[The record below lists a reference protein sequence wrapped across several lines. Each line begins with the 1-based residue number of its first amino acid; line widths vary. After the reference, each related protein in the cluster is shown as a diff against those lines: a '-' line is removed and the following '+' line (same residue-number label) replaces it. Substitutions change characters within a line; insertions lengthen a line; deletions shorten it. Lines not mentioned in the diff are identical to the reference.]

1 MEGLGRILR
10 PWWNHEQRVEEGI
23 MRDVIVITMPEM
35 FPGETEV
42 VNTLFANGMQRLHLR
57 KPGASEQEM
66 AEWIGRIDLPF
77 RQKIIV
83 HDHHRLLR
91 TMGLGGIHLNAR
103 NPEAPAW
110 FSAERQKRRSVTLS
124 RSCHS
129 LEEIAQWKD
138 VCDYL
143 FLSPIFDSISK
154 GGYTSAFTRETLLQ
168 AYHDGL
174 FSKPVYALGG
184 VSADNIRSIYDY
196 GFAGAAVIGSLW
208 QVHPFTTDTL
218 VGRLKELQGT

>member
-1 MEGLGRILR
+1 MNLAVITLPDCFEGETSLVNSLFFHGLGK
-10 PWWNHEQRVEEGI
+10 
-23 MRDVIVITMPEM
+23 
-35 FPGETEV
+35 
-42 VNTLFANGMQRLHLR
+42 LHLR
-57 KPGASEQEM
+57 KPRAGKEM
-66 AEWIGRIDLPF
+66 LSDWIREIRPEDRKRIAL
-77 RQKIIV
+77 
-83 HDHHRLLR
+83 HDHHDLAREFS
-91 TMGLGGIHLNAR
+91 LGGIHLNGR
-103 NPEAPAW
+103 NPEVPEW
-110 FSAERQKRRSVTLS
+110 LDRKVFTVS

-129 LEEIAQWKD
+129 IQEIRENLAE
-138 VCDYL
+138 CDYL

>member
-1 MEGLGRILR
+1 M
-10 PWWNHEQRVEEGI
+10 
-23 MRDVIVITMPEM
+23 MMDVIVITMPEM
-35 FPGETEV
+35 FPGEADM

-77 RQKIIV
+77 RQRIIV

-129 LEEIAQWKD
+129 LEEIAQWKG

>member
-1 MEGLGRILR
+1 M
-10 PWWNHEQRVEEGI
+10 
-23 MRDVIVITMPEM
+23 MRDVIVITKPEM
-35 FPGETEV
+35 FPGEADI

-66 AEWIGRIDLPF
+66 AEWIGQIDLPF

-129 LEEIAQWKD
+129 LEEIAQWKG

>member
-1 MEGLGRILR
+1 M
-10 PWWNHEQRVEEGI
+10 
-23 MRDVIVITMPEM
+23 MRDVIVITKPEM
-35 FPGETEV
+35 FPGEADM

-77 RQKIIV
+77 RQRIIV

-129 LEEIAQWKD
+129 LEEIAQWKG

-196 GFAGAAVIGSLW
+196 GLAGAAVIGSLW
-208 QVHPFTTDTL
+208 QVHPFTTDIL
-218 VGRLKELQGT
+218 VGRLKELRGT

>member
-1 MEGLGRILR
+1 M
-10 PWWNHEQRVEEGI
+10 

-35 FPGETEV
+35 FPGEADM
-42 VNTLFANGMQRLHLR
+42 VNTLFANGIQRLHLR

-77 RQKIIV
+77 RQRIIV

-110 FSAERQKRRSVTLS
+110 FSAERQKRGSVTLS

-129 LEEIAQWKD
+129 LEEIAQWKG

-184 VSADNIRSIYDY
+184 VSAYNIRSIYNY

-218 VGRLKELQGT
+218 VGRLKELRGT

>member
-1 MEGLGRILR
+1 M
-10 PWWNHEQRVEEGI
+10 
-23 MRDVIVITMPEM
+23 MRDVIVITKPEM

-57 KPGASEQEM
+57 KPGASEEEM

-77 RQKIIV
+77 RQRIIV

-110 FSAERQKRRSVTLS
+110 FSAERQKRGSVTLS

-129 LEEIAQWKD
+129 LEEIAQWKG

-168 AYHDGL
+168 AYHAGL

>member
-1 MEGLGRILR
+1 
-10 PWWNHEQRVEEGI
+10 
-23 MRDVIVITMPEM
+23 MRDVIVITKPEM

-77 RQKIIV
+77 RQRIIV

-110 FSAERQKRRSVTLS
+110 FSAERQKRRSMTLS

-129 LEEIAQWKD
+129 LEEIAQWKG

-168 AYHDGL
+168 AYYDGL

>member
-1 MEGLGRILR
+1 M
-10 PWWNHEQRVEEGI
+10 
-23 MRDVIVITMPEM
+23 MRDVIVITKPEM
-35 FPGETEV
+35 FPGEADM
-42 VNTLFANGMQRLHLR
+42 VNTLFANGIQRLHLR

-66 AEWIGRIDLPF
+66 VEWIGRIDLPF
-77 RQKIIV
+77 RQRIIV

-110 FSAERQKRRSVTLS
+110 FSAERQKRGSVTLS

-129 LEEIAQWKD
+129 LEEIAQWKS

>member
-1 MEGLGRILR
+1 
-10 PWWNHEQRVEEGI
+10 
-23 MRDVIVITMPEM
+23 MRDVIVITKPEM
-35 FPGETEV
+35 FPGEAEV

-57 KPGASEQEM
+57 KPGASEEEM

-77 RQKIIV
+77 RQRIIV

-110 FSAERQKRRSVTLS
+110 FSAERQKRGSVTLS

-129 LEEIAQWKD
+129 LEEIAQWKG

>member
-1 MEGLGRILR
+1 
-10 PWWNHEQRVEEGI
+10 

-35 FPGETEV
+35 FPGEADM

-129 LEEIAQWKD
+129 LEEIAQWKG

>member
-1 MEGLGRILR
+1 M
-10 PWWNHEQRVEEGI
+10 
-23 MRDVIVITMPEM
+23 MRDVIVITKPEM

-110 FSAERQKRRSVTLS
+110 FSAEGQKRGSVTLS

-129 LEEIAQWKD
+129 LEEIAQWKS

-154 GGYTSAFTRETLLQ
+154 GGYTSAFPRETLLQ

>member
-1 MEGLGRILR
+1 M
-10 PWWNHEQRVEEGI
+10 

-35 FPGETEV
+35 FPGEADM

-77 RQKIIV
+77 RQRIIV

-129 LEEIAQWKD
+129 LEEIAQWKG

-196 GFAGAAVIGSLW
+196 GLAGAAVIGSLW

>member
-1 MEGLGRILR
+1 M
-10 PWWNHEQRVEEGI
+10 

>member
-1 MEGLGRILR
+1 M
-10 PWWNHEQRVEEGI
+10 
-23 MRDVIVITMPEM
+23 MRDVIVITKPEM
-35 FPGETEV
+35 FPGEAEV

-77 RQKIIV
+77 RQRIIV

-110 FSAERQKRRSVTLS
+110 FFAERQKRGSVTLS

-184 VSADNIRSIYDY
+184 VSAYNIRSIYDY

>member
-1 MEGLGRILR
+1 M
-10 PWWNHEQRVEEGI
+10 

-35 FPGETEV
+35 FPGEADM

-83 HDHHRLLR
+83 HDHHRLLK

-110 FSAERQKRRSVTLS
+110 FSAERQKRGSVTLS

-129 LEEIAQWKD
+129 LEEIAQWKG

-143 FLSPIFDSISK
+143 FLSPIFNSISK
-154 GGYTSAFTRETLLQ
+154 GGYTSAFTRKTLLQ

>member
-1 MEGLGRILR
+1 M
-10 PWWNHEQRVEEGI
+10 
-23 MRDVIVITMPEM
+23 MRDVIVITKPEM
-35 FPGETEV
+35 FPGEAEV

-57 KPGASEQEM
+57 KPGASEEEM

-77 RQKIIV
+77 RQRIIV

-110 FSAERQKRRSVTLS
+110 FSAERQKRRRVTLS

-129 LEEIAQWKD
+129 LEEIAQWKG

-218 VGRLKELQGT
+218 VGRLKELQGI

>member
-1 MEGLGRILR
+1 M
-10 PWWNHEQRVEEGI
+10 

-35 FPGETEV
+35 FPGEADM

-66 AEWIGRIDLPF
+66 AEWIGQIDLPF
-77 RQKIIV
+77 RQRIIV

-110 FSAERQKRRSVTLS
+110 FSAERQKRGSVTLS

-129 LEEIAQWKD
+129 LEEIAQWKG

>member
-1 MEGLGRILR
+1 M
-10 PWWNHEQRVEEGI
+10 
-23 MRDVIVITMPEM
+23 MRDVIVITKPEM
-35 FPGETEV
+35 FPGEAEV

-57 KPGASEQEM
+57 KPGASEEEM

-129 LEEIAQWKD
+129 LEEIAQWKG

>member
-1 MEGLGRILR
+1 M
-10 PWWNHEQRVEEGI
+10 
-23 MRDVIVITMPEM
+23 MRDVIVITKPEM
-35 FPGETEV
+35 FPGEAEV

-77 RQKIIV
+77 RQRIIV

-129 LEEIAQWKD
+129 LEEIAQWKG

>member
-1 MEGLGRILR
+1 M
-10 PWWNHEQRVEEGI
+10 
-23 MRDVIVITMPEM
+23 MRDVIVITKPKM
-35 FPGETEV
+35 FPGEEEL

-129 LEEIAQWKD
+129 LEEIAQWKG

>member
-1 MEGLGRILR
+1 M
-10 PWWNHEQRVEEGI
+10 
-23 MRDVIVITMPEM
+23 MRDVIVITKPEM
-35 FPGETEV
+35 FPGEADM

-57 KPGASEQEM
+57 KPGASEEEM

-77 RQKIIV
+77 RQRIIV

-129 LEEIAQWKD
+129 LEEIAQWKG

>member
-1 MEGLGRILR
+1 M
-10 PWWNHEQRVEEGI
+10 
-23 MRDVIVITMPEM
+23 MRDVIVITKPEM
-35 FPGETEV
+35 FPGEADM

-129 LEEIAQWKD
+129 LEEIAQWKG

>member
-1 MEGLGRILR
+1 M
-10 PWWNHEQRVEEGI
+10 
-23 MRDVIVITMPEM
+23 MRDVIVITKPEM
-35 FPGETEV
+35 FPGEADM

-57 KPGASEQEM
+57 KPGASEEEM

-77 RQKIIV
+77 RQRIIV

-110 FSAERQKRRSVTLS
+110 FSAERQKCRSVTLS

-129 LEEIAQWKD
+129 LEEIAQWKG

-184 VSADNIRSIYDY
+184 VSAYNIRSIYNY

-218 VGRLKELQGT
+218 VARLKELRGT

>member
-1 MEGLGRILR
+1 M
-10 PWWNHEQRVEEGI
+10 

-35 FPGETEV
+35 FPGEADM
-42 VNTLFANGMQRLHLR
+42 VNTLFANGIQRLHLR

-77 RQKIIV
+77 RQRIIV

-129 LEEIAQWKD
+129 LEEIAQWKG

>member
-1 MEGLGRILR
+1 
-10 PWWNHEQRVEEGI
+10 

-57 KPGASEQEM
+57 KPGASEEEM

-83 HDHHRLLR
+83 HDHHRLLK

-129 LEEIAQWKD
+129 LEEIAQWKG

-154 GGYTSAFTRETLLQ
+154 GGYTSAFTRGTLLQ

-218 VGRLKELQGT
+218 VGRLKELRGT

>member
-1 MEGLGRILR
+1 M
-10 PWWNHEQRVEEGI
+10 
-23 MRDVIVITMPEM
+23 MRDVIVITKPEM
-35 FPGETEV
+35 FPGEADM

-57 KPGASEQEM
+57 KPGASEEEM

-77 RQKIIV
+77 RQRIIV

-129 LEEIAQWKD
+129 LEEIAQWKG

-208 QVHPFTTDTL
+208 QVHPFTTDIL

>member
-1 MEGLGRILR
+1 M
-10 PWWNHEQRVEEGI
+10 

-35 FPGETEV
+35 FPGEADV

-77 RQKIIV
+77 RQRIIV

-129 LEEIAQWKD
+129 LEEIAQWKG

>member
-1 MEGLGRILR
+1 
-10 PWWNHEQRVEEGI
+10 
-23 MRDVIVITMPEM
+23 MRDVIVITKPEM
-35 FPGETEV
+35 FPGEAEV

-110 FSAERQKRRSVTLS
+110 FSAERQKRGSVTLS

-129 LEEIAQWKD
+129 LEEIAQWKG

-208 QVHPFTTDTL
+208 QVHPFTTDNL

>member
-1 MEGLGRILR
+1 M
-10 PWWNHEQRVEEGI
+10 

-77 RQKIIV
+77 RQRIIV

-129 LEEIAQWKD
+129 LEEIAQWKG

-184 VSADNIRSIYDY
+184 VSADNIRPIYDY

-208 QVHPFTTDTL
+208 QVHPFTTATL

>member
-1 MEGLGRILR
+1 M
-10 PWWNHEQRVEEGI
+10 
-23 MRDVIVITMPEM
+23 MRDVIVITKPEM
-35 FPGETEV
+35 FPGEAEV

-77 RQKIIV
+77 RQRIIV

-110 FSAERQKRRSVTLS
+110 FSAERQKRGSVTLS

-129 LEEIAQWKD
+129 LEEIAQWKG

-208 QVHPFTTDTL
+208 QVHPFTTDNL

>member
-1 MEGLGRILR
+1 M
-10 PWWNHEQRVEEGI
+10 

-35 FPGETEV
+35 FPGEADM
-42 VNTLFANGMQRLHLR
+42 VNTLFANGIQRLHLR

-77 RQKIIV
+77 RQRIIV

-110 FSAERQKRRSVTLS
+110 FSAERQKRGSVTLS

-129 LEEIAQWKD
+129 LEEIAQWKG

>member
-1 MEGLGRILR
+1 M
-10 PWWNHEQRVEEGI
+10 

-35 FPGETEV
+35 FPGEADV
-42 VNTLFANGMQRLHLR
+42 VNTLFANGIQRLHLR

-77 RQKIIV
+77 RQRIIV

-129 LEEIAQWKD
+129 LEEIAQWKG

>member
-1 MEGLGRILR
+1 M
-10 PWWNHEQRVEEGI
+10 
-23 MRDVIVITMPEM
+23 MRDVIVITIPEM

-77 RQKIIV
+77 RQRIIV

-129 LEEIAQWKD
+129 LEEIAQWKG

-154 GGYTSAFTRETLLQ
+154 GGYTSAFTRGTLLQ

-208 QVHPFTTDTL
+208 QVHPFTTDNL

>member
-1 MEGLGRILR
+1 M
-10 PWWNHEQRVEEGI
+10 

-35 FPGETEV
+35 FPGEADM
-42 VNTLFANGMQRLHLR
+42 VNTLFANGIQRLHLR

-66 AEWIGRIDLPF
+66 AEWIGQIDLPF

-110 FSAERQKRRSVTLS
+110 FSVERQKRRSVTLS

-129 LEEIAQWKD
+129 LEEIAQWKG

>member
-1 MEGLGRILR
+1 M
-10 PWWNHEQRVEEGI
+10 

-35 FPGETEV
+35 FPGEADM
-42 VNTLFANGMQRLHLR
+42 VNTLFANGIQRLHLR

-110 FSAERQKRRSVTLS
+110 FSAERQKRGSVTLS

-129 LEEIAQWKD
+129 LEEIAQWKG

>member
-1 MEGLGRILR
+1 M
-10 PWWNHEQRVEEGI
+10 

-77 RQKIIV
+77 RQRIIV

-110 FSAERQKRRSVTLS
+110 FSAERQKRGSVTLS

-129 LEEIAQWKD
+129 LEEIAQWKG

-154 GGYTSAFTRETLLQ
+154 GGYTSAFTRGTLLQ

>member
-1 MEGLGRILR
+1 M
-10 PWWNHEQRVEEGI
+10 
-23 MRDVIVITMPEM
+23 MRDIIVITKPEM

-77 RQKIIV
+77 RQRIIV

-129 LEEIAQWKD
+129 LEEIAQWKG

-154 GGYTSAFTRETLLQ
+154 GGYTSAFTRETLLHS
-168 AYHDGL
+168 YHDGL

>member
-1 MEGLGRILR
+1 M
-10 PWWNHEQRVEEGI
+10 
-23 MRDVIVITMPEM
+23 MRDVIVITKPEM
-35 FPGETEV
+35 FPGEADM

-57 KPGASEQEM
+57 KPGASEEEM

-77 RQKIIV
+77 RQRIIV

-129 LEEIAQWKD
+129 LEEIAQWKG

-196 GFAGAAVIGSLW
+196 GLAGAAVIGSLW
-208 QVHPFTTDTL
+208 QVHPFTTDIL
-218 VGRLKELQGT
+218 VGRLKELRGT